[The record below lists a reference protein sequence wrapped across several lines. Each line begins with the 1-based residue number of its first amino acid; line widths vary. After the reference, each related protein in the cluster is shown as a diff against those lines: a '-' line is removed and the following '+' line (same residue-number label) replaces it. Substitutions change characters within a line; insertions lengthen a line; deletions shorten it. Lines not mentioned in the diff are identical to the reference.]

1 MIDNQLQIDGGNC
14 IFNLVCFFNQNL
26 INNIICQEGTISWW
40 AQLLDWI
47 IIVESNKESNNL
59 ISGNFRYFIL
69 ASRFLTA
76 LSTYPDVSRNVASRG
91 NSLHALKAFA
101 KIFYASI
108 NCLMCWTESEHLIFW
123 WNLISAA
130 QFFAFFAKTK
140 DGRAKDFSRKMRCEK
155 FAKNC
160 PKMAKIWLKIDL
172 KIALFAKP
180 LMYLNFYLGY

>member
-14 IFNLVCFFNQNL
+14 IFKLGLFFNKIL

-40 AQLLDWI
+40 EQLLDWI
-47 IIVESNKESNNL
+47 IIVETNKESNNL

-76 LSTYPDVSRNVASRG
+76 LSTYPDVSKNVASRG

-108 NCLMCWTESEHLIFW
+108 NCLMCWTV
-123 WNLISAA
+123 
-130 QFFAFFAKTK
+130 
-140 DGRAKDFSRKMRCEK
+140 RALDF
-155 FAKNC
+155 
-160 PKMAKIWLKIDL
+160 LKKSDS
-172 KIALFAKP
+172 
-180 LMYLNFYLGY
+180 

>member
-108 NCLMCWTESEHLIFW
+108 NCLMCWTELERLIFW
-123 WNLISAA
+123 WNLMVSNSLSIANVDSVS
-130 QFFAFFAKTK
+130 KTN
-140 DGRAKDFSRKMRCEK
+140 E
-155 FAKNC
+155 
-160 PKMAKIWLKIDL
+160 ILKWYHPYRYAINQ
-172 KIALFAKP
+172 
-180 LMYLNFYLGY
+180 YG